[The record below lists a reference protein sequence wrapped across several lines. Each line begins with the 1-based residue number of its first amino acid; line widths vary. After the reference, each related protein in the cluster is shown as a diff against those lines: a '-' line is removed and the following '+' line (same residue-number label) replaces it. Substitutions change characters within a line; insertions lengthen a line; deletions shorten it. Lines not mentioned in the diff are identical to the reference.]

1 MEAHFSGRDA
11 VKSPAFRSVMAVT
24 KIAIAQLG
32 PSAIRSTSLT
42 S

>member
-24 KIAIAQLG
+24 KIAIDHLPLARIG
-32 PSAIRSTSLT
+32 SASLT